1 MIHWKKI
8 NFNLTLNHLIVF
20 ILSSS
25 ITFYASKF
33 TQFSPIYIIYI
44 FIFPLAIY
52 TIVRNKF
59 ITYSLDAMIALILI
73 IYISL
78 TQFQYLFSGEFINL
92 FISLYSYIYI
102 RINVNKFSEEILLK
116 IFNKMLWISIILL
129 SIDSI
134 YRIMNPSAPTA
145 EAFAALEASENLFF
159 YLYKFNSLMFADSN
173 TTALI
178 CLILFFTIFSI
189 QKEIKNVYYKNEK
202 FILLLLLFSCL
213 SRAAILSLI
222 VGLIFLLL
230 FNSNISKIVKTFF
243 LFLLIIATV
252 FVVVFNDSLST
263 DESLK
268 SKFQIIIMV
277 YLKIQTLSF
286 SELLFGIGFT
296 QVESFLGIYS
306 HLLILTYLIECGIIG
321 LLIFLTFIGFYIF
334 KYNSIVLLPIL
345 VVSLS
350 YFLYAGTPFLF
361 IPLAIIANII
371 DFKRRKKYE

>member
-8 NFNLTLNHLIVF
+8 NFNLKLNHLIVF

-178 CLILFFTIFSI
+178 CLILIFTIFSI

-252 FVVVFNDSLST
+252 FVVVFNDSLIT